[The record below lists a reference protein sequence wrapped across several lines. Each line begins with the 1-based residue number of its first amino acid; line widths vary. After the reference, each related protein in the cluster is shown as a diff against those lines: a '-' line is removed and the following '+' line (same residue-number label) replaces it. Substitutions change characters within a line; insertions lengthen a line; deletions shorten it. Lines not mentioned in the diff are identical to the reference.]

1 MAYPFG
7 RRIDIARLNRIVFI
21 TLTHFIE
28 VGMLREC
35 GNSPNPYSPLP
46 SCFAQG
52 RGAELMWA
60 TTSASPWF
68 WWSIALL
75 LTVILYWEKLPWF
88 SGVKLGLIGNI
99 GFFVEFP
106 GKIRLCFGRRWPP
119 IWLPK
124 AVSLRGEFRAEPIT
138 ATATLSVRPAPLS
151 GSKPNARRNK
161 NFIQWV
167 LSLLVWVYQPKCSL
181 TNNLD
186 RIDWPLSP

>member
-1 MAYPFG
+1 MRKLAKPVLTV
-7 RRIDIARLNRIVFI
+7 AIV
-21 TLTHFIE
+21 L
-28 VGMLREC
+28 C
-35 GNSPNPYSPLP
+35 
-46 SCFAQG
+46 AG